1 MELPQSLQPPSSS
14 SSSSF
19 SFSSSSLPPGCRF
32 FPSDEQLLR
41 FYLSNKASGHNDSNL
56 IKDLNPFDYDPFD
69 LPDSACFSYGS
80 KARKKH
86 WYYYALTAFRENG
99 GWIRMKTGYW
109 RRKGKVKEVT
119 GRRGLVLGIKR
130 TFVFY
135 LGNSINKSL
144 KTNWIM
150 YEYALDHRFK
160 ASFVLHR
167 VFVSGR
173 GNRISGN
180 GLSSYGD
187 GSVSA
192 VFHNGNQQDGIQVN
206 NLVDAEP
213 CEGDAMNTTNVIST
227 HEMGRA
233 ENSNCLLITDPVSA
247 PAATTLQVPSK
258 AFPCEMMTSSPVTPP
273 GTMPTHVIDK
283 EQLISILE
291 GDFLELDDLFE

>member
-1 MELPQSLQPPSSS
+1 MELPQSLQPPSS

-160 ASFVLHR
+160 VLLLPISFQ
-167 VFVSGR
+167 SI
-173 GNRISGN
+173 GNRVNLFWRYVFLSPFHRSLIVERPWFVQN
-180 GLSSYGD
+180 VLSSNGSISLFDGQISRIWYGYCD
-187 GSVSA
+187 RL
-192 VFHNGNQQDGIQVN
+192 FH
-206 NLVDAEP
+206 
-213 CEGDAMNTTNVIST
+213 
-227 HEMGRA
+227 
-233 ENSNCLLITDPVSA
+233 
-247 PAATTLQVPSK
+247 
-258 AFPCEMMTSSPVTPP
+258 
-273 GTMPTHVIDK
+273 
-283 EQLISILE
+283 
-291 GDFLELDDLFE
+291 